1 MLEQLLKYQEVD
13 AGLRKIEVELSSS
26 EERKKAVSAKKYLE
40 GVEDA
45 VAKLE
50 QRAGELSASYEAA
63 MAELEKMKAQG
74 NEFKKALEELSDEGG
89 ANYLIKK
96 TDEMIVKVKELYE
109 QINAVSAEMQTVMSE
124 YAKVKKNTKAAQEQY
139 AEFGKKYNE
148 LKLSKQ
154 EERQKIEKELSE
166 IKKGIDPALMEKY
179 LKKRSEKIFP
189 VLYEINGN
197 ICGACNMELP
207 TAVISKL
214 NNGEVIEC
222 DLCRRLLYKKN

>member
-1 MLEQLLKYQEVD
+1 MIEKLLKYQEVD

-40 GVEDA
+40 GVEEA

-50 QRAGELSASYEAA
+50 QRAGELSVAYENAV
-63 MAELEKMKAQG
+63 AELEKMKAQG
-74 NEFKKALEELSDEGG
+74 NEFKKALEEMADEGG

-96 TDEMIVKVKELYE
+96 TDEMLAKTKDLYE
-109 QINAVSAEMQTVMSE
+109 QINGLSAEMQTVMNE
-124 YAKVKKNTKAAQEQY
+124 YLKVKNNTKAAQTQY

-148 LKLSKQ
+148 LKNSKQ
-154 EERQKIEKELSE
+154 AERQAIEQELE
-166 IKKGIDPALMEKY
+166 KIKKDIDPALMERY